1 MNNKG
6 ERGRKTKGIGVA
18 LFLIYLLWA
27 SPADAT
33 LAIKEPMQD
42 GDFCNRLKVVGTGT
56 FEVGVSVK
64 DKELALEYFNFMY
77 GEGDLEMDSGTVAA
91 QRAARLPGMENGS
104 AVPLN
109 LWEGNRLTFSG
120 KTPMVGMKYIHSKA
134 FWGGIGAEITETFS
148 VTEMD
153 REDSSY
159 FASTNPA
166 SYITDARRIEEMMK
180 ASPVHTV
187 GMKTMNSF
195 NGTWQTDAR
204 MHKIFS
210 KDLRVHESFTGRF
223 EVEKM
228 IKFHESPVEEKK
240 QPGCSGIDC

>member
-1 MNNKG
+1 MILLMAG
-6 ERGRKTKGIGVA
+6 SASSTPA
-18 LFLIYLLWA
+18 L
-27 SPADAT
+27 T
-33 LAIKEPMQD
+33 EPVQD
-42 GDFCNRLKVVGTGT
+42 GDFCNKLKVAGTGS

-64 DKELALEYFNFMY
+64 DRELALEYNSFMT
-77 GEGDLEMDSGTVAA
+77 GDGDLELDSGTVEA

-104 AVPLN
+104 TVPLN
-109 LWEGNRLTFSG
+109 LWESQRLTYSG
-120 KTPMVGMKYIHSKA
+120 QTPLVGMKYINSKA

-166 SYITDARRIEEMMK
+166 SYMTDARKIEEMLK

-187 GMKTMNSF
+187 GIQTKNSF
-195 NGTWQTDAR
+195 NGTWQTDAH
-204 MHKIFS
+204 MHKMFS
-210 KDLRVHESFTGRF
+210 KDLKTHELFTGQF

-228 IKFHESPVEEKK
+228 IKFKENPTEEKT
-240 QPGCSGIDC
+240 QAGCDGIDC